1 MAKPIKQIRHLLQQ
15 FSGLNIKTDVVKGFR
30 MHNND
35 LKIKYKPFCIF

>member
-15 FSGLNIKTDVVKGFR
+15 FRGLSIMGDVVKGFR

-35 LKIKYKPFCIF
+35 LKIN